1 MIAAG
6 SEAGGFLATLERGD
20 RQAVEGA
27 GVERRYRT
35 GQWLFHQGDPGDFV
49 ALLVRGRVKVVAGH
63 TSGGTSILSVRGPGE
78 LVGELAALDE
88 SPRLAGAT
96 ALDPLTARVIA
107 ADEFRALVAARPSL
121 SLALLRMLVRRLQEA
136 DRRRAEF
143 GSADT
148 AFRIA
153 RLLVELADDDG
164 HLALSQQ
171 ELAAMVGASRESVA
185 RALAALRR
193 DGLVATER
201 RRISV
206 HDRAGLE
213 RFTS

>member
-1 MIAAG
+1 MGGTA
-6 SEAGGFLATLERGD
+6 AGGFLATLEPGD
-20 RQAVEGA
+20 QHALTGA
-27 GVERRYRT
+27 GVDRTYRR

-49 ALLVRGRVKVVAGH
+49 VLLVRGRVKVVAAH

-78 LVGELAALDE
+78 LVGELTAIDG

-96 ALDPLTARVIA
+96 ALDSLTVRLIA
-107 ADEFRALVAARPSL
+107 ADEFRVLVAARPSL

-153 RLLVELADDDG
+153 RLLPELADDDG
-164 HLALSQQ
+164 YVTLSQE
-171 ELAAMVGASRESVA
+171 ELAGMVGASRESVA
-185 RALAALRR
+185 RALASLRR
-193 DGLVATER
+193 DGLVATDR
-201 RRISV
+201 RRIAIR
-206 HDRAGLE
+206 DRGGLD